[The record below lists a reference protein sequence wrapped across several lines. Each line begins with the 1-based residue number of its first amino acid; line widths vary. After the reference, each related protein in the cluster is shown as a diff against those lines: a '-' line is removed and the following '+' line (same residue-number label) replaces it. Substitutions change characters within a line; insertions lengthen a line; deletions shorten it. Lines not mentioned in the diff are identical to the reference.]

1 MSSSERA
8 SFQAEV
14 EQVKKWWTVSDATA
28 QQRSHTNAYYTTQ
41 EPRWKKTKRPYTA
54 EQVVSKRGTLP
65 IAYPAGVLGKKLYA
79 TLEERWAKREPSH
92 TYGA

>member
-1 MSSSERA
+1 VSSA
-8 SFQAEV
+8 VHKLIHANV
-14 EQVKKWWTVSDATA
+14 I
-28 QQRSHTNAYYTTQ
+28 HNMQ

-54 EQVVSKRGTLP
+54 EDVVSKRGTLP

-79 TLEERWAKREPSH
+79 QLSAHWEKREPSH